1 MLGACFVCRFC
12 DTRATWCL
20 QAFKSERTVSTMNN
34 SPSRR
39 VALNIRA
46 ELARSGTSIQE
57 LAEAVGLTRT
67 TLGRRLNPNGRSQL
81 TIDEIEAIAGHL
93 GVPVSSLLLIPAHAA

>member
-1 MLGACFVCRFC
+1 MH
-12 DTRATWCL
+12 
-20 QAFKSERTVSTMNN
+20 S

-39 VALNIRA
+39 VASNIRA
-46 ELARSGTSIQE
+46 EMARSGTSIQE

-81 TIDEIEAIAGHL
+81 TIDEIEAIAAHL
-93 GVPVSSLLLIPAHAA
+93 HVPVSALLTVPERVA

>member
-1 MLGACFVCRFC
+1 MCRFC
-12 DTRATWCL
+12 DTRGVWCL
-20 QAFKSERTVSTMNN
+20 PAFKSERMVSIMNN

>member
-1 MLGACFVCRFC
+1 M
-12 DTRATWCL
+12 
-20 QAFKSERTVSTMNN
+20 
-34 SPSRR
+34 
-39 VALNIRA
+39 NIRA

>member
-12 DTRATWCL
+12 DTRGIRCL
-20 QAFKSERTVSTMNN
+20 PAFKFERTVSTMNN

>member
-1 MLGACFVCRFC
+1 
-12 DTRATWCL
+12 
-20 QAFKSERTVSTMNN
+20 MNT

-39 VALNIRA
+39 VASNIRA
-46 ELARSGTSIQE
+46 EMARSGTSIQS

-81 TIDEIEAIAGHL
+81 TIDEIEAIADHL
-93 GVPVSSLLLIPAHAA
+93 NVPLDALLLTTTPVPTA